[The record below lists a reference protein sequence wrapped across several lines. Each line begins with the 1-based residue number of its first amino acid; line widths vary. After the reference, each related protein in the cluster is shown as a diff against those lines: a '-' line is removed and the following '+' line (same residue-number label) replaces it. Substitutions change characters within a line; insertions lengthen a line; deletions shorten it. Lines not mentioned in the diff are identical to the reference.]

1 MSYTIRLTGPSQRAY
16 AKRLIDAAP
25 DYAMVTIKAGD
36 RTLEQNAKMW
46 AMLTDISRAK
56 PEGRNWPPETWKAA
70 FMSYLGHQV
79 QFVNGLDGSAPFPLG
94 FRSSKM
100 TKGQMSDLIEV
111 IYEYGTRHGVKF
123 EEEITRPKGQ
133 NNSLD

>member
-1 MSYTIRLTGPSQRAY
+1 MTYTIRLTGPTQRAY

-70 FMSYLGHQV
+70 FMHALGHQV
-79 QFVNGLDGSAPFPLG
+79 QFAEGLDGTGPFPLG
-94 FRSSKM
+94 FRSSKLS
-100 TKGQMSDLIEV
+100 KPQMSLMIE
-111 IYEYGTRHGVKF
+111 YMFEYGARHGVKF
-123 EEEITRPKGQ
+123 ET
-133 NNSLD
+133 DV

>member
-56 PEGRNWPPETWKAA
+56 PEGRNWTTEMWKIA
-70 FMSYLGHQV
+70 FMDALGYKV
-79 QFVNGLDGSAPFPLG
+79 KFVENLDGTG
-94 FRSSKM
+94 FIPVFYSTTKLSKAE
-100 TKGQMSDLIEV
+100 MSDLIET
-111 IYEYGTRHGVKF
+111 IYEYGIRHGVVF
-123 EEEITRPKGQ
+123 EPDHTPAPARPEG
-133 NNSLD
+133 